1 MVNVKARLKLYLLHV
16 LVMVEQT
23 MAVFP
28 YFNMKKAY
36 PTAVE
41 KKMYL
46 DFFQLKSST

>member
-1 MVNVKARLKLYLLHV
+1 MVNVKAQLKLYLLHV
-16 LVMVEQT
+16 LVMGEQT

-28 YFNMKKAY
+28 YLNMKKACA
-36 PTAVE
+36 TALE